1 MTALRHEIAVLIR
14 RHTEVIRNLGAEA
27 QRTRWLTKL
36 EELAAL
42 VEGDTFKV
50 LIVGQFSRGKS
61 TLINALL
68 GQKIL
73 PSYATATTAVI
84 NEVKSGD
91 TSVRGRVSSG
101 TAGNSLLIL
110 LRWCWPGRVLVR
122 LALVAPGPG
131 VVAVAGPFA
140 GMLAPA
146 RADARAWVVR

>member
-1 MTALRHEIAVLIR
+1 M
-14 RHTEVIRNLGAEA
+14 
-27 QRTRWLTKL
+27 
-36 EELAAL
+36 
-42 VEGDTFKV
+42 
-50 LIVGQFSRGKS
+50 
-61 TLINALL
+61 
-68 GQKIL
+68 
-73 PSYATATTAVI
+73 
-84 NEVKSGD
+84 
-91 TSVRGRVSSG
+91 SSG